1 MKRYLVKQ
9 YLLVGSMVMLLA
21 SAGIYERSAFGGDLF
36 GGRGHGRARMAE
48 GAGPGMLL
56 PMMLQALDITP
67 AQKSQV
73 ADIMARHRANVEPL
87 FKQMRA
93 AHDAVAGKLFG
104 PGTVTAKDLA
114 PGIEELGRLKQQ
126 LLQEWTQAALE
137 TRAVLTSEQLTK
149 AAQVKQRLD
158 ALHAEMESLLGQDAA
173 GSAAD

>member
-1 MKRYLVKQ
+1 VKQ
-9 YLLVGSMVMLLA
+9 YLFVGSMVMLLA
-21 SAGIYERSAFGGDLF
+21 SAGIYERDAFAGPLF
-36 GGRGHGRARMAE
+36 GGRGHGHAKMGDA
-48 GAGPGMLL
+48 AGPGMLF
-56 PMMLQALDITP
+56 PMMLQALDLTA

-93 AHDAVAGKLFG
+93 AHEDVAGKLFG

-114 PGIEELGRLKQQ
+114 PGIEQLGRLKQQ

-137 TRAVLTSEQLTK
+137 TRAVLTSQQLAK

-158 ALHAEMESLLGQDAA
+158 ALHAEMESLLGPDAA
-173 GSAAD
+173 GSPAD